1 MIHHTSTV
9 LKTLDPDPSSL
20 CIINTTSLHLH
31 FSQTQTQ
38 TQTHLANPS
47 LPLLS
52 QANSIAM
59 VFHIVILKLVEWVLY
74 QLLANSCYR
83 AARKLR
89 SCFFSSSR
97 SNPSPK
103 STQFSRTNHSPP
115 FPSITKLRSP
125 EKIESFVLDLQGT
138 LLRTTSFFPYFMLV
152 AFEGGSVFRA
162 FLLLLSYPATW
173 LLDSDLQLKVMIF
186 VTFFG
191 LKVKDMEN
199 VARAVLP
206 KFYLENLD
214 YQVVRVIDSTTRV
227 GSVSVV
233 SSVPRVMVEVFLK
246 EYLGVENVVGS
257 ELGRL
262 FGSVRFSGFVV
273 NGLVQKHRAVMEL
286 FGDEKPDLGIG
297 SSCCSSLPQD
307 YLFLSMCK
315 EGYVVTKEDAKSS
328 SSIMPREKYP
338 KPLVFHDGRLA
349 FLPTPAA
356 TLIMFLWL
364 PIGILLAVIRL
375 LIGTLLP
382 YKLALLLAAMS
393 GIHIRFHDTRLDH
406 TTHDPTLNDGVLYV
420 CTHRTLLDPVFL
432 STCLQKPLTAV
443 TYSLSKM
450 SELIAPIRTVRL
462 TRERRRDGETMQ
474 RMLREGDLVVCPEG
488 TTCREPYL
496 LRFSS
501 LFAELSD
508 EIVPVAV
515 DTSVGMF
522 YGTTASGLKCLD
534 PIFFLMNPRPR
545 LPAAM
550 SCGGGGKSSAEVA
563 NYIQRQLAAA
573 LGFECTS
580 LTRRDKYLM
589 LAGNDGIVAADS
601 SPAKKKAFIS

>member
-1 MIHHTSTV
+1 
-9 LKTLDPDPSSL
+9 
-20 CIINTTSLHLH
+20 
-31 FSQTQTQ
+31 
-38 TQTHLANPS
+38 
-47 LPLLS
+47 
-52 QANSIAM
+52 
-59 VFHIVILKLVEWVLY
+59 
-74 QLLANSCYR
+74 
-83 AARKLR
+83 
-89 SCFFSSSR
+89 
-97 SNPSPK
+97 
-103 STQFSRTNHSPP
+103 
-115 FPSITKLRSP
+115 
-125 EKIESFVLDLQGT
+125 
-138 LLRTTSFFPYFMLV
+138 
-152 AFEGGSVFRA
+152 
-162 FLLLLSYPATW
+162 
-173 LLDSDLQLKVMIF
+173 
-186 VTFFG
+186 
-191 LKVKDMEN
+191 
-199 VARAVLP
+199 
-206 KFYLENLD
+206 
-214 YQVVRVIDSTTRV
+214 
-227 GSVSVV
+227 
-233 SSVPRVMVEVFLK
+233 
-246 EYLGVENVVGS
+246 
-257 ELGRL
+257 
-262 FGSVRFSGFVV
+262 
-273 NGLVQKHRAVMEL
+273 
-286 FGDEKPDLGIG
+286 
-297 SSCCSSLPQD
+297 
-307 YLFLSMCK
+307 
-315 EGYVVTKEDAKSS
+315 
-328 SSIMPREKYP
+328 MPREKYP

-474 RMLREGDLVVCPEG
+474 RMLREGDLVVCPE
-488 TTCREPYL
+488 
-496 LRFSS
+496 
-501 LFAELSD
+501 
-508 EIVPVAV
+508 VPVAV

-545 LPAAM
+545 YWIRILE
-550 SCGGGGKSSAEVA
+550 K
-563 NYIQRQLAAA
+563 RQLAAA

>member
-1 MIHHTSTV
+1 
-9 LKTLDPDPSSL
+9 
-20 CIINTTSLHLH
+20 
-31 FSQTQTQ
+31 
-38 TQTHLANPS
+38 
-47 LPLLS
+47 
-52 QANSIAM
+52 M

-103 STQFSRTNHSPP
+103 S
-115 FPSITKLRSP
+115 K
-125 EKIESFVLDLQGT
+125 KIESFVLDLQGT

-262 FGSVRFSGFVV
+262 FGSVRFSGFV
-273 NGLVQKHRAVMEL
+273 EL

-307 YLFLSMCK
+307 YLFLSMC
-315 EGYVVTKEDAKSS
+315 KEDAKSS

-545 LPAAM
+545 YWIRILEKLPAAM